1 MIRCG
6 IALLLC
12 ASPLLAQQRADVA
25 QNEGM
30 EPIGARIARIAKAA
44 SPAEVE
50 KTVRELCAFGTRHV
64 LSRTDSASEG
74 TGAARSYLK
83 QRFEQLIERSGGR
96 LRVELQRGVVS
107 VAREGMPKE
116 VEVVNVIATLPGTSD
131 SARVYVIGGHYDS
144 RNSDGADGKRA
155 APGANDDASGTAV
168 ALEACRLLCAETFPS
183 TIVFCAF
190 DGEEQG
196 LVGSKYAATLLR
208 WRGAAWRS
216 EAFVEYEEFEAADD
230 SLDDMDDGATPE
242 AKGTLSPRKLREWVP
257 ASAIASPPSPPVAGW
272 LRRLHVGNEVE
283 AFHEGGWWSVRIISR
298 RAASVRLG
306 EEPQFV
312 VEAVGYGIQR
322 TVSAANLRPCAVH

>member
-1 MIRCG
+1 M
-6 IALLLC
+6 LLYSRFHPKLEQQQLPQGM
-12 ASPLLAQQRADVA
+12 SPVRDSSAPPNGWQWPL
-25 QNEGM
+25 EGDTV
-30 EPIGARIARIAKAA
+30 EVEVAA
-44 SPAEVE
+44 SEDAPAVWVPAEVIAVLVDGTFQARIVLPDGSDQWE
-50 KTVRELCAFGTRHV
+50 DWFSWQEEGSDWRRQVRTEPCEEGAGVQRASLSADEIDTRLWVGASATGWTVYRRSGDGHYRYV
-64 LSRTDSASEG
+64 SPEG
-74 TGAARSYLK
+74 TVHTSRSAVGETVK
-83 QRFEQLIERSGGR
+83 KSRPRCSTETKAPAP
-96 LRVELQRGVVS
+96 VC
-107 VAREGMPKE
+107 
-116 VEVVNVIATLPGTSD
+116 VEVQMQD
-131 SARVYVIGGHYDS
+131 
-144 RNSDGADGKRA
+144 
-155 APGANDDASGTAV
+155 
-168 ALEACRLLCAETFPS
+168 E
-183 TIVFCAF
+183 
-190 DGEEQG
+190 G

-272 LRRLHVGNEVE
+272 LRRLHVGNEVD
-283 AFHEGGWWSVRIISR
+283 AFHEGGWWAVRIISR